1 MISLCFFSCDGD
13 HRELHVLA
21 NSFPIRRS
29 SDLFGGGRLLE
40 RDRSLDPD
48 PVLEG
53 PVPLDRQRRR
63 IPQGGSTLGEP
74 LVELADQSVDLR
86 VERDVGKTLRDLLQH
101 EVGPEVIDVRAQHEQ
116 VVGGL
121 RSEEHTSELQSLMRI
136 SYAVFCL
143 KKKTNRYENT
153 KASIT

>member
-1 MISLCFFSCDGD
+1 MPRGLIVSRTRSRWSRTEISSVTQDT
-13 HRELHVLA
+13 
-21 NSFPIRRS
+21 SRRDS
-29 SDLFGGGRLLE
+29 FGGGRLLE

-86 VERDVGKTLRDLLQH
+86 VERDVGKTLRDLLQP
-101 EVGPEVIDVRAQHEQ
+101 EVGPAVIYVRAQPDQ

-121 RSEEHTSELQSLMRI
+121 TRDQPLAPTPPL
-136 SYAVFCL
+136 
-143 KKKTNRYENT
+143 
-153 KASIT
+153 

>member
-1 MISLCFFSCDGD
+1 MPRGLIVSRTRSRWSRTEISSVTQDT
-13 HRELHVLA
+13 
-21 NSFPIRRS
+21 SRRDS
-29 SDLFGGGRLLE
+29 FGGGRLLE

-86 VERDVGKTLRDLLQH
+86 VERDVGKT
-101 EVGPEVIDVRAQHEQ
+101 
-116 VVGGL
+116 

-143 KKKTNRYENT
+143 KKHKQQHTTQTNQPP
-153 KASIT
+153 